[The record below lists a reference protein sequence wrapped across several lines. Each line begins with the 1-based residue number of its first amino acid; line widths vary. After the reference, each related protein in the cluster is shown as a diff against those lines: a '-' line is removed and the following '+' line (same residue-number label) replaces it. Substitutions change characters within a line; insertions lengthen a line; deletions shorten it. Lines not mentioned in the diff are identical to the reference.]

1 MHYHTSWLA
10 LSLVLDENATS
21 CVDLLEL
28 ATHTSEEKSMYGGRR
43 EMDHIH
49 NSAAQKSPRMSL
61 AADEVVDGC

>member
-28 ATHTSEEKSMYGGRR
+28 ATHTAEVSVYGGRR

-61 AADEVVDGC
+61 AADDDGC